1 MNDIAQDTFAM
12 AIEFAIDNTMKQY
25 KNSEDKNDKIVYR
38 MLQASKPVWK
48 NLYIHGLKM
57 WGMTHERLL
66 EQLKEK
72 NNVVFLSDK
81 EIADYNKAM
90 KIIDV
95 MNGVED
101 DEK

>member
-1 MNDIAQDTFAM
+1 MDNMAQDIFAM
-12 AIEFAIDNTMKQY
+12 SIEFAIDNAMKQY
-25 KNSEDKNDKIVYR
+25 ENSEDGNDKIVYR
-38 MLQASKPVWK
+38 MLQASKQVWE

-57 WGMTHERLL
+57 WGMTHEKFL

-72 NNVVFLSDK
+72 RNVIFLTDD

-95 MNGVED
+95 MNRMED
-101 DEK
+101 DGK

>member
-1 MNDIAQDTFAM
+1 MAQDTFAM

-25 KNSEDKNDKIVYR
+25 EDSEDKNDKIVYR
-38 MLQASKPVWK
+38 MLQASKPVWE

-57 WGMTHERLL
+57 WGMTHEKFL

-81 EIADYNKAM
+81 EISDYNKAM

-95 MNGVED
+95 MNRMED
-101 DEK
+101 DGK

>member
-1 MNDIAQDTFAM
+1 MAQDIFAM
-12 AIEFAIDNTMKQY
+12 AIEFAIDKTLEQY
-25 KNSEDKNDKIVYR
+25 ENSEDRNDNIVYR

-57 WGMTHERLL
+57 WGMTHERFL

-72 NNVVFLSDK
+72 NNVIFLSDK
-81 EIADYNKAM
+81 EITDYNKAM

-95 MNGVED
+95 MNGMED
-101 DEK
+101 DGK